1 MTYTSLHPPAV
12 KLRNPLIL
20 LLTISFFLQTKK
32 RKNNNPEIFHMGC
45 SSTNVDVNKHQ
56 GCHQVAIFYIRY
68 ISIWK
73 RAELSYKR

>member
-1 MTYTSLHPPAV
+1 METGNDLHLIAYPAV

-20 LLTISFFLQTKK
+20 LLTISFFLQKKK

-45 SSTNVDVNKHQ
+45 SLTNVDVNKHQ

-73 RAELSYKR
+73 RAD